1 MVKDSALGE
10 ANNRWHWPTTRGPAT
25 AAVRWRQRRRSI
37 MIVVVIVALRVVW
50 LCVCLVVC
58 SIYLLSLSLSTYNK
72 STKLAV
78 GGWSFAISTESGR
91 SDGLTLQVDFGMKTA
106 SARLIMAIPSIY
118 MFHI

>member
-1 MVKDSALGE
+1 MVKGKRVGGGLQSLAL
-10 ANNRWHWPTTRGPAT
+10 ANNSWPCGRRRPLAT
-25 AAVRWRQRRRSI
+25 ASSIDHDRRRRVARR
-37 MIVVVIVALRVVW
+37 VVV
-50 LCVCLVVC
+50 CVFGCMFHL
-58 SIYLLSLSLSTYNK
+58 STLSLSLSTYDR

-118 MFHI
+118 MFHR

>member
-1 MVKDSALGE
+1 MVKDSVLGE
-10 ANNRWHWPTTRGPAT
+10 ANNRWHWPTTRGPT
-25 AAVRWRQRRRSI
+25 AAAVCWRQRRRSI
-37 MIVVVIVALRVVW
+37 MIVDCRRVARRE

-58 SIYLLSLSLSTYNK
+58 SIYLLSLSISTYDR

-118 MFHI
+118 MFHR